1 MTEEKGFILKDKNHS
16 SHPDASVEN
25 KDRNQASSEAKS
37 GRRAGTPLPAIDF
50 STFMMSLNASAL
62 VSLGVIADPVSGATA
77 KNLPIGKQTIDIISM
92 LQEKTKGNLTPEEA
106 KLITGMLYDLRIT
119 YVKQSG

>member
-1 MTEEKGFILKDKNHS
+1 MTEEKGFILKEKKHS
-16 SHPDASVEN
+16 SNPDAGVEN
-25 KDRNQASSEAKS
+25 KDRNETASEAKS
-37 GRRAGTPLPAIDF
+37 SRRTGTQLPAIDF

-106 KLITGMLYDLRIT
+106 KLLTGILYDLRIT